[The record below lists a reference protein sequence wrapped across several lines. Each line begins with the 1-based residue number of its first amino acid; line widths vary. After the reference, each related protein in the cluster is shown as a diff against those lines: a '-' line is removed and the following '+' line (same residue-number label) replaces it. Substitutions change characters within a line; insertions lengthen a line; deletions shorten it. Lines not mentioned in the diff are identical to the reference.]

1 MGKKKKRTGSKWGEK
16 VVEKRYSIICLTDL
30 LPGWKETYVREMPSR
45 KLWKKVCQLE
55 AKDSR
60 RKMGSQKEIWLKPR
74 DRPLDNEGK
83 GSYWDDMGRCGC
95 VGERT
100 SRWGMKGWV
109 DG

>member
-1 MGKKKKRTGSKWGEK
+1 
-16 VVEKRYSIICLTDL
+16 
-30 LPGWKETYVREMPSR
+30 
-45 KLWKKVCQLE
+45 
-55 AKDSR
+55 
-60 RKMGSQKEIWLKPR
+60 MGSQKEIWLKPR